1 MNIRRFI
8 WTTRLLSDKQRLE
21 WYPPLWMM
29 RIKVLELSDDWR
41 HIRIR
46 LPQTWLSRNRGG
58 SLFGGFQACLADPI
72 AAMACVKL
80 FPNRAV
86 WTRGLLLD
94 FQIEGNTDLELVF
107 RFSAEQEQ
115 KIRQELDAKG
125 RSTPTFEYGYYRTD
139 GKLCTRIE
147 ATVAIRPKGYK
158 KPVKPCGAD
167 GGTGKRVE

>member
-1 MNIRRFI
+1 MNIRRLI
-8 WTTRLLSDKQRLE
+8 WTTPLLSEKKRLE

-41 HIRIR
+41 HVRIR

-80 FPNRAV
+80 FPDRAV
-86 WTRGLLLD
+86 WTRALALD
-94 FQIEGNTDLELVF
+94 FQIEGNSDLELRF
-107 RFSAEQEQ
+107 RFPAEQEQ
-115 KIRQELDAKG
+115 RIQQELETKG
-125 RSTPTFEYGYYRTD
+125 RSTPRFEYGYYRAD
-139 GKLCTRIE
+139 GRLCTRIE

-158 KPVKPCGAD
+158 KPVKPRRAGGATS
-167 GGTGKRVE
+167 GEIE